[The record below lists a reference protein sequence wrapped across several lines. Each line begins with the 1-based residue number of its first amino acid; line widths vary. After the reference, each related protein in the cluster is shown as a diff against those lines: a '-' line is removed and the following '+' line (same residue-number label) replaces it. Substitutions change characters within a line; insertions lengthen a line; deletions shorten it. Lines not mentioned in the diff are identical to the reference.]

1 MTHAWSHIV
10 SWNEDRVEKIADAVV
25 HVIGLALALAGTGA
39 LLVYAFGVAD
49 AALYAAVVIYL
60 AGLIAS
66 LAASSLYN
74 IWPNSQVKW
83 LLRRLDHSAIFL
95 LIAGTYT
102 PFIAQMPANATSTA
116 LFIGVWAVAAIGI
129 VLKLAFP
136 GRFDR
141 LAVGAYLAL
150 GWCGVLVFPA
160 IQDAI
165 PSTTLWL
172 IAAGG
177 ITYSAGVVFY
187 AWEGLRFNKA
197 IWHGFVLAGTALHY
211 GAVIDSLSVLTV

>member
-10 SWNEDRVEKIADAVV
+10 AWNEDRGEKLADAVV
-25 HVIGLALALAGTGA
+25 HIVGLALALAGTGA
-39 LLVYAFGVAD
+39 LLVYAFGISD
-49 AALYAAVVIYL
+49 APLYAAVVIYL
-60 AGLIAS
+60 VGLIAS
-66 LAASSLYN
+66 LTASSLYN
-74 IWPNSQVKW
+74 IWPNSRTKW

-102 PFIAQMPANATSTA
+102 PFIAQMPADATSTA
-116 LFIGVWAVAAIGI
+116 LFATVWGLAAMGI
-129 VLKLAFP
+129 VLKLTLP

-141 LAVGAYLAL
+141 VAVGAYLAL

-160 IQDAI
+160 IQQAI

-172 IAAGG
+172 IGAGG

-187 AWEGLRFNKA
+187 AWSALRFNKA

-211 GAVIDSLSVLTV
+211 GAVIDSLGALTA